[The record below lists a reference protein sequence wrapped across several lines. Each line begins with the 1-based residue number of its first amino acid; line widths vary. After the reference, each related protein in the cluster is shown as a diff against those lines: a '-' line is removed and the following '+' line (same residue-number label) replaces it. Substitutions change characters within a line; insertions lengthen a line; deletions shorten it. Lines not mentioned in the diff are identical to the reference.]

1 MVCMLK
7 ASLISQH
14 IRLMELAPCPIR
26 QLSWRLLLAPHFT
39 VVLTVGCCWGQKA
52 KSLAQL
58 SIREINM
65 SLSRVCLH
73 FLIQDIIRVKA
84 SHVNPFS
91 KIALQFVKQ
100 SITVFVLLRNLNR
113 R

>member
-1 MVCMLK
+1 MY
-7 ASLISQH
+7 AQSLSYLSAHTSDGISTV
-14 IRLMELAPCPIR
+14 PYKTK
-26 QLSWRLLLAPHFT
+26 LSWRLLAAPHFT

-73 FLIQDIIRVKA
+73 FLIQDIIRAALHMSILFQNCFTIRKTIHY
-84 SHVNPFS
+84 SIC
-91 KIALQFVKQ
+91 IAM
-100 SITVFVLLRNLNR
+100 
-113 R
+113 

>member
-26 QLSWRLLLAPHFT
+26 QLSWRLLAAPHFT

-73 FLIQDIIRVKA
+73 FLIQDIIRAALHMSILFQNCFTIRKTIHY
-84 SHVNPFS
+84 SIC
-91 KIALQFVKQ
+91 IA
-100 SITVFVLLRNLNR
+100 T
-113 R
+113 